1 MRLRIEE
8 SSQGCVFE
16 VRVSPRARTNRVVG
30 ALGSAL
36 KIRIAAAPDRGAANE
51 ALTEFLAD
59 QLKIRSDDIAIL
71 TGHTS
76 RTKRIRVAGLT
87 AKEIESRLLR

>member
-1 MRLRIEE
+1 MCFRIEE
-8 SSQGCVFE
+8 SGQGCVFE
-16 VRVSPRARTNRVVG
+16 IRVSPRARTNRVVG
-30 ALGSAL
+30 ALGSAV
-36 KIRIAAAPDRGAANE
+36 KIRIAATPERGAANK
-51 ALTEFLAD
+51 AVIEFLAD
-59 QLKIRSDDIAIL
+59 QLKIRSDDITII